1 MEQQAIDIEISPRF
15 IEEDENEVA
24 LDLEVNQRMV
34 SLSILNK
41 IGDKIRVN
49 DAGPS
54 GRADNYKVE
63 EPN

>member
-1 MEQQAIDIEISPRF
+1 M
-15 IEEDENEVA
+15 EEDENEVA

-41 IGDKIRVN
+41 IGDRVRLN
-49 DAGPS
+49 DADPS

-63 EPN
+63 EAN